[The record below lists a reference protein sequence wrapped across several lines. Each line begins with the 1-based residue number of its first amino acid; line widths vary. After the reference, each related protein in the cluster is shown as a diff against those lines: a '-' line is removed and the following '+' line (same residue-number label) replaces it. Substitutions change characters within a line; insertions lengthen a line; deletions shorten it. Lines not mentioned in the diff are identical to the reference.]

1 MGNSSRWLIAG
12 LMSFVG
18 TTSAE
23 QTRWYSKEQVSEGK
37 PLFQTNCASC
47 HGQEGQGA
55 PNWREPLPDGKLQP
69 PPLNG
74 TGHAWHHPLNVLVRQ
89 IQMGGAPLGG
99 SMPAFKEKLSEAQTA
114 SAVAYFQSLWPDKVY
129 SAWMQR
135 GGLPASAKSVMTDKS
150 DPAMRYLRARARGRA
165 LSDPADTPVS
175 GIKRIKMGGNH
186 LYVTDDGRY
195 VFTGALVDLKTN
207 RNLTQELV
215 EADARAMLDAVP
227 DADKVV
233 FKAVGEQK
241 AVIDVFTDTS
251 CPYCKKLHR
260 EVPQLQSAGVT
271 VRYIAYPRGGKRG
284 PGYTGLRQ
292 VWCAPDP
299 VKAMDDAKLDRA
311 PAGGAADCQR
321 ANLVDQG
328 FDLGGELGIQGT
340 PAIYL
345 PSGKLVSGYVPA
357 AKLLQQLGI
366 R

>member
-1 MGNSSRWLIAG
+1 
-12 LMSFVG
+12 
-18 TTSAE
+18 
-23 QTRWYSKEQVSEGK
+23 
-37 PLFQTNCASC
+37 
-47 HGQEGQGA
+47 
-55 PNWREPLPDGKLQP
+55 
-69 PPLNG
+69 
-74 TGHAWHHPLNVLVRQ
+74 
-89 IQMGGAPLGG
+89 
-99 SMPAFKEKLSEAQTA
+99 MPAFKEKLSEAQTT
-114 SAVAYFQSLWPDKVY
+114 SAVAYFQSLWPDKIY
-129 SAWMQR
+129 SAWIQR
-135 GGLPASAKSVMTDKS
+135 GGLPASAKSMMTDK
-150 DPAMRYLRARARGRA
+150 PNPTTRYLRARAGGRA
-165 LSDPADTPVS
+165 LSDPADTPVA
-175 GIKRIKMGGNH
+175 GIKRIKLGGNH

-215 EADARAMLDAVP
+215 EADARAMLDTVP

-299 VKAMDDAKLDRA
+299 VEAMDDVKLDRA
-311 PAGGAADCQR
+311 PADGAADCQR

-328 FDLGGELGIQGT
+328 FDLGGKLGIQGT